1 MTIIVGC
8 GQAAPQPAPS
18 PPRNAIIILVGT
30 LRADHMST
38 YGYPRLTSPFIDDF
52 AEGSVVFQ
60 HARSQASCTFPSV
73 NSLFTSR

>member
-1 MTIIVGC
+1 
-8 GQAAPQPAPS
+8 
-18 PPRNAIIILVGT
+18 
-30 LRADHMST
+30 MST